1 MILVI
6 FKVWRISEIHLPII
20 TGRAANS
27 KFNKIFFMSLGKCKR
42 KITPVICNFYSVCNL
57 KSLVFRQEIQKSMA
71 AGVIHNVNTKNKT
84 Y

>member
-1 MILVI
+1 
-6 FKVWRISEIHLPII
+6 
-20 TGRAANS
+20 
-27 KFNKIFFMSLGKCKR
+27 MSLGKCKR